1 MHGAKAQQVPLLLEL
16 LLSAPSLSR
25 SDTGLASEGI
35 FRNNTGFLSHAFL
48 APPGMTM
55 FVSPK
60 NLAIMNEIAFHTHC
74 SDCTKKDR

>member
-1 MHGAKAQQVPLLLEL
+1 VHGAKAQQVPLLLLEL

-60 NLAIMNEIAFHTHC
+60 KFSYNE
-74 SDCTKKDR
+74 